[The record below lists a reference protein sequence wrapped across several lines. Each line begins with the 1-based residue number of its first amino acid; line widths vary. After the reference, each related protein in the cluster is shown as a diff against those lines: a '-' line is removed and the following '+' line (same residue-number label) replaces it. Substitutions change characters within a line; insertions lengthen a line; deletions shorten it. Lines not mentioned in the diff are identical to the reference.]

1 MNSPRTEKILKN
13 YGFLDTKNWPVLKVT
28 WLQSWEFE
36 AWRLIQFLF
45 LKTIKLLEITWK
57 KENLAFSCL
66 IWWSSHIGNL
76 RGGRNGTARSFYFD
90 IWPSDLHGGNNGCYT
105 CLHGWPERLK
115 EKQSNTQSK
124 LLMSLQSSIFRIK
137 AFYGHISCTLLIL
150 QTVLVPLR

>member
-1 MNSPRTEKILKN
+1 ML
-13 YGFLDTKNWPVLKVT
+13 W
-28 WLQSWEFE
+28 
-36 AWRLIQFLF
+36 
-45 LKTIKLLEITWK
+45 LKTYFLYSYLPKWFNCWKESCYRKKKKAQTLELFFPRLTQNSVQSK

-76 RGGRNGTARSFYFD
+76 REEGMLELLGHFTLTYAHQTCMER
-90 IWPSDLHGGNNGCYT
+90 NNGCYT
-105 CLHGWPERLK
+105 CLHGWPGRLK